1 MNLSKSLVKLLPNE
15 LVMCI
20 LSFLSNNEIHLLAL
34 KKILNKDI
42 TLSTYIYKFPFAEK
56 RILKG
61 LINNYFDDCF
71 KCSKKLALN
80 HNLIM
85 CPYCSIVL
93 EENYNYPIIC
103 HNCSRK
109 KLNRG
114 QYNFS
119 SCDICGK
126 LTAHLGIT
134 YFS

>member
-1 MNLSKSLVKLLPNE
+1 MNLTLLPNE
-15 LVMCI
+15 LKICI
-20 LSFLSNNEIHLLAL
+20 LSFLSNNKIHLLAL
-34 KKILNKDI
+34 KKLLNKKI
-42 TLSTYIYKFPFAEK
+42 IFSTYVYKFPFAEK

-71 KCSKKLALN
+71 KCSKKLQFN

-103 HNCSRK
+103 HDCSKK

-114 QYNFS
+114 QYNYS
-119 SCDICGK
+119 SCDVCDR

>member
-1 MNLSKSLVKLLPNE
+1 MNLTVLPND
-15 LVMCI
+15 LIICI
-20 LSFLSNNEIHLLAL
+20 LSFLSNNKIHLLAL
-34 KKILNKDI
+34 KKLLNKKI
-42 TLSTYIYKFPFAEK
+42 IFSTYVYKFPFAEK

-71 KCSKKLALN
+71 KCSIQLKFN

-93 EENYNYPIIC
+93 EQNYNYPIIC
-103 HNCSRK
+103 HDCSKK

-119 SCDICGK
+119 SCDVCGR

>member
-1 MNLSKSLVKLLPNE
+1 MNLSHLPEE
-15 LVMCI
+15 LVIYI
-20 LSFLSNNEIHLLAL
+20 LSFLSKNKIHLLAL

-42 TLSTYIYKFPFAEK
+42 TLSTFVYKFPHAEK
-56 RILKG
+56 QLLKG
-61 LINNYFDDCF
+61 IINNYFDDCF
-71 KCSKKLALN
+71 KCSKKLEFN

-85 CPYCSIVL
+85 CPNCSIEL
-93 EENYNYPIIC
+93 EEDYSYPIIC
-103 HNCSRK
+103 HDCSKK

-119 SCDICGK
+119 TCDICDR